1 MISGHGD
8 DSFRLNTP
16 VKADF
21 SSNVWFGG
29 PPPDLLLHLQQN
41 IYRIGNYP
49 EPDAADLCLKIAN
62 YHRVKPAQV
71 MAFNGSVEAFYTIA
85 LAFRGKHSAILSPAF
100 AEYED
105 ACRMHNH
112 RISFFSSDEVF
123 QDADL
128 CWIGNPNNPDGH
140 IFSFSEIEA
149 FLGKHPEN
157 VQIVDEAYV
166 GFIPGFQSA
175 IELTDRFEN
184 LIVVRSLTKCCAIPG
199 LRLGYAI
206 ASEKLATK
214 LRKFQQPWSVNALA
228 QLAGKFLIENDIPN
242 QLDSSEIMKLSQNL
256 QLKISQI
263 SRFRVVHSQAPFF
276 LVEMQTG
283 IAAKLKEFLIQQHGI
298 LIRDASNFRGLNER
312 YFRVCTRNEEDNL
325 LLLEALKEY
334 SGIHF
339 NEVQVVTDLGR

>member
-8 DSFRLNTP
+8 DSFRLNTH

-49 EPDAADLCLKIAN
+49 EPDAGELCRKIAEC
-62 YHRVKPAQV
+62 HRVKPAQV
-71 MAFNGSVEAFYTIA
+71 LAFNGSVEAFYQIA
-85 LAFRGKHSAILSPAF
+85 LAFRAKKSAMLSPSF

-105 ACRMHNH
+105 ACLMHNH
-112 RISFFSSDEVF
+112 RIHYFTSGEGLRT
-123 QDADL
+123 ADL
-128 CWIGNPNNPDGH
+128 CWIGNPNNPDGYV
-140 IFSFSEIEA
+140 FSISELEA
-149 FLGKHPEN
+149 FLGKHLET
-157 VQIVDEAYV
+157 VLIVDEAYA
-166 GFIPGFQSA
+166 GFIPKFRSA

-199 LRLGYAI
+199 VRLGYAI

-242 QLDSSEIMKLSQNL
+242 QFDSSEIMKLSQNL

-298 LIRDASNFRGLNER
+298 LIRDASNFRGLNEQ
-312 YFRVCTRNEEDNL
+312 YFRVCTRSEADNAL
-325 LLLEALKEY
+325 LLKGLNAY
-334 SGIHF
+334 
-339 NEVQVVTDLGR
+339 

>member
-85 LAFRGKHSAILSPAF
+85 LAFRGKHSGILAPAF
-100 AEYED
+100 SEYED

-112 RISFFSSDEVF
+112 QIGFFSSGEAF
-123 QDADL
+123 PATDL
-128 CWIGNPNNPDGH
+128 CWMGNPNNPDGH

-149 FLGKHPEN
+149 VLGKHPET
-157 VQIVDEAYV
+157 VSVVDEAYA
-166 GFIPGFQSA
+166 GFIPEFRSA
-175 IELTDRFEN
+175 IEMTDRFEN

-206 ASEKLATK
+206 ASEKLAAK
-214 LRKFQQPWSVNALA
+214 LRKFQQPWSVNVLA
-228 QLAGKFLIENDIPN
+228 QLAGKFLIENDIQSHLDQPKIMRLSQSLQESID
-242 QLDSSEIMKLSQNL
+242 QLDG
-256 QLKISQI
+256 
-263 SRFRVVHSQAPFF
+263 FRVVHSRAPFF
-276 LVEMQTG
+276 LVEMKTG
-283 IAAKLKEFLIQQHGI
+283 TAAKLKEFLIQQHGI
-298 LIRDASNFRGLNER
+298 LIRDAANFRGLNER
-312 YFRVCTRNEEDNL
+312 FFRICTRNEADNL
-325 LLLEALKEY
+325 LLIEGLKEY

-339 NEVQVVTDLGR
+339 NMEKVVTDLGR

>member
-8 DSFRLNTP
+8 DSFRLNKP

-21 SSNVWFGG
+21 SSNVWYGG
-29 PPPDLLLHLQQN
+29 PSPELLRHLQQN

-49 EPDAADLCLKIAN
+49 EPDAANLCLKIAG
-62 YHRVKPAQV
+62 YHRVKSSQV
-71 MAFNGSVEAFYTIA
+71 LAFNGSVDAFYTIA

-100 AEYED
+100 SEYED
-105 ACRMHNH
+105 ACRMHQH
-112 RISFFSSDEVF
+112 RISFFSSDEDLPAV
-123 QDADL
+123 DL
-128 CWIGNPNNPDGH
+128 CWVGNPNNPDGH

-157 VQIVDEAYV
+157 VLIVDEAYA
-166 GFIPGFQSA
+166 GFIPEFRSA

-206 ASEKLATK
+206 TSEKIAAK
-214 LRKFQQPWSVNALA
+214 LWKFQQPWSVNALA

-242 QLDSSEIMKLSQNL
+242 QLDHLEIMRLSQCL
-256 QLKISQI
+256 QKSIDQLDG
-263 SRFRVVHSQAPFF
+263 FRVVHSQAPFF

-298 LIRDASNFRGLNER
+298 LIRDAANFRGLNER
-312 YFRVCTRNEEDNL
+312 FFRVCIRSEADNAL
-325 LLLEALKEY
+325 LLKGLNAY
-334 SGIHF
+334 
-339 NEVQVVTDLGR
+339 